1 MVNYVFLHFIFILF
15 TMIITIFSHHIILVF
30 RILNV
35 KGGGSR
41 AALMIWVNIWRHIAK
56 YETEGNILRHINNV
70 DRKSQLFICSMQIKS
85 KIRKWFVNK
94 SPSCTL
100 YTYVKDDISS
110 MFVSYSDNDDE
121 RLLVILHFL
130 SIIKHVSCT
139 WTVLK
144 TYWKLWQKMERQRC
158 TCYFSS
164 ESSFCKGVSIFFNT
178 YS

>member
-1 MVNYVFLHFIFILF
+1 MDRGQHWWYELIFDDILPN
-15 TMIITIFSHHIILVF
+15 TKRRAIFWDTCWP
-30 RILNV
+30 
-35 KGGGSR
+35 K
-41 AALMIWVNIWRHIAK
+41 
-56 YETEGNILRHINNV
+56 
-70 DRKSQLFICSMQIKS
+70 KSQLFICSMQIKS